1 MRRGPDSRPLA
12 RPQPLWWKLRCYPQT
27 QPNHESPCQRRRNG
41 WGQGLAGARFQIHH
55 TDDEHTDIRVA
66 LGAKLF
72 YIDVTVVHPTAASYL
87 HEAAGASL
95 KIAKKAERSKSRQ
108 YKDKAKRERA
118 TFVPFVME
126 TFGGFGKCARDF
138 VNLLATFARSGSA
151 LWTPADVRRT
161 AQRAVLDALMLGN
174 MQMLTAELTKCHRT
188 PPPRRLGGDRRA
200 SVTTRTVISSRS
212 IHNSSR
218 RLSVCPPTR
227 ARALQQQRR
236 VQEAPNQTPLLS
248 VSLDAAEAEP
258 AVRLAAGAARTAP
271 GLEIAVDVELEA
283 GSQPAPAESAA
294 LGVPA
299 PSFPDGLGLLPS
311 EPVAQAPPAMVEDAE
326 ASVEA
331 SDDVLEVIFAS
342 QEDGDDLWRDL
353 LGSEEP

>member
-1 MRRGPDSRPLA
+1 
-12 RPQPLWWKLRCYPQT
+12 
-27 QPNHESPCQRRRNG
+27 
-41 WGQGLAGARFQIHH
+41 
-55 TDDEHTDIRVA
+55 
-66 LGAKLF
+66 
-72 YIDVTVVHPTAASYL
+72 
-87 HEAAGASL
+87 
-95 KIAKKAERSKSRQ
+95 
-108 YKDKAKRERA
+108 
-118 TFVPFVME
+118 ME

-138 VNLLATFARSGSA
+138 VDLLATFARSGSA

-174 MQMLTAELTKCHRT
+174 MQMLTAELTKCHHT

-248 VSLDAAEAEP
+248 VSLGAEP
-258 AVRLAAGAARTAP
+258 VVRLVAGGARTAP
-271 GLEIAVDVELEA
+271 GLEIAVDAELEA
-283 GSQPAPAESAA
+283 GSPPLLAEPAA

-299 PSFPDGLGLLPS
+299 PSP
-311 EPVAQAPPAMVEDAE
+311 
-326 ASVEA
+326 
-331 SDDVLEVIFAS
+331 
-342 QEDGDDLWRDL
+342 W
-353 LGSEEP
+353 

>member
-1 MRRGPDSRPLA
+1 MRS
-12 RPQPLWWKLRCYPQT
+12 
-27 QPNHESPCQRRRNG
+27 
-41 WGQGLAGARFQIHH
+41 GLAPVDDMPKRCWCGADLTQDPWHGLSHSGGNSDAIRRHNQIMKALVNAVEMAGGKAWLEPRFQIHH

-87 HEAAGASL
+87 HEAVGASL

-108 YKDKAKRERA
+108 YKDKAKHARA

-188 PPPRRLGGDRRA
+188 PPPRRLGGDRGA
-200 SVTTRTVISSRS
+200 SVTSRS
-212 IHNSSR
+212 THNSGR
-218 RLSVCPPTR
+218 RQSVYPPTR
-227 ARALQQQRR
+227 ARGALQQQRR

-248 VSLDAAEAEP
+248 VSLGAVEAEP
-258 AVRLAAGAARTAP
+258 AVRLVRTAP

-283 GSQPAPAESAA
+283 GSQPA
-294 LGVPA
+294 LT
-299 PSFPDGLGLLPS
+299 
-311 EPVAQAPPAMVEDAE
+311 EPVAQAPPATVEDSEVVVEAE
-326 ASVEA
+326 AR
-331 SDDVLEVIFAS
+331 DDVLAVIFSS
-342 QEDGDDLWRDL
+342 QEDGDGLWRDL

>member
-1 MRRGPDSRPLA
+1 M
-12 RPQPLWWKLRCYPQT
+12 
-27 QPNHESPCQRRRNG
+27 
-41 WGQGLAGARFQIHH
+41 
-55 TDDEHTDIRVA
+55 
-66 LGAKLF
+66 
-72 YIDVTVVHPTAASYL
+72 
-87 HEAAGASL
+87 
-95 KIAKKAERSKSRQ
+95 
-108 YKDKAKRERA
+108 
-118 TFVPFVME
+118 
-126 TFGGFGKCARDF
+126 
-138 VNLLATFARSGSA
+138 NLLATFARSGSA

-248 VSLDAAEAEP
+248 VSLGAAEAEP
-258 AVRLAAGAARTAP
+258 VVRLVAGGARTAP

-342 QEDGDDLWRDL
+342 QEDGDYMWRDL
-353 LGSEEP
+353 LGLDEP